1 MRKHTTNT
9 IELRDKSVFPDDTLL
24 RKTLGRGYKS
34 YSILLE
40 LFDKNDMTYEW
51 RYYHDGKAW
60 LCKVQKK
67 KRTII
72 WMSAWKGYMKATIYF
87 PDKYLEKVY
96 ELDISTE
103 MKEKIESTK
112 NVGNSKPCS
121 FEIRNTKVFKDLE
134 KVMMLKIQCK

>member
-1 MRKHTTNT
+1 MNMHTTNT
-9 IELRDKSVFPDDTLL
+9 IELQDKSVFPDDTLL
-24 RKTLGRGYKS
+24 RKTLGKGYKS

-112 NVGNSKPCS
+112 NVGNSKPCT
-121 FEIRNTKVFKDLE
+121 FEIRNIKVLKDLE

>member
-1 MRKHTTNT
+1 MNMHTTNT
-9 IELRDKSVFPDDTLL
+9 IELQDKSVFPDDTLL
-24 RKTLGRGYKS
+24 RKTLGKGYKS

-112 NVGNSKPCS
+112 NVGNSKPCT
-121 FEIRNTKVFKDLE
+121 FEIRNTKVLKDLE